1 MKKRHSNKAGGVCVR
16 EAQVV
21 RTTKETDIRVKVTL
35 DGKGNAEIQTGIG
48 FFDHMLTALSVHSGI
63 SMEITTKGDLHVD
76 AHHTVE
82 DTGIV
87 LGKALGEA
95 LGDKSGITRY
105 GSAYI
110 PMDEALAFCSLDIS
124 NRPFLVFQGS
134 FTNAMIGSFDAC
146 LTEEFFRAFAFQAGI
161 TLHVNMMYG
170 SNDHHK
176 CEAAFKAVAHA
187 LRVAVAPLTDGKT
200 LSTKGVL

>member
-1 MKKRHSNKAGGVCVR
+1 MR
-16 EAQVV
+16 EAQIK
-21 RTTKETDIRVKVTL
+21 RTTRETDIEVKVTL
-35 DGKGNAEIQTGIG
+35 DGQGRADIDTGIG

-63 SMEITTKGDLHVD
+63 SMTIRVKGDLHVD
-76 AHHTVE
+76 GHHTVE

-105 GSAYI
+105 GSAFI
-110 PMDEALAFCSLDIS
+110 PMDEALSFCSLDIS

-134 FTNAMIGSFDAC
+134 FTNAMIGSYDAC
-146 LTEEFFRAFAFQAGI
+146 LTEEFFRAFAFNAGI
-161 TLHVNMMYG
+161 TLHINMMYG

-187 LRVAVAPLTDGKT
+187 LKTAVTPLSDGKT